1 MGHKVNPKVFRI
13 GFAEDWRSRWFA
25 PRRRFRDLLKQ
36 DVVLRRMLRQELREA
51 GLSKVEVE
59 RSRNKV
65 TVTLFTSKPGVI
77 IGRGGS
83 GIEKL
88 TKMVREAL
96 GPDVADVKLNV
107 QEVERPGL
115 EAELVVQAAVSD
127 LERRLPFR
135 QVMRQAVERAMRA
148 GAQGVK
154 VAITGRLNGSE
165 YARRETAAE
174 GKIPLHT
181 LRADI
186 DYARGAAR
194 TSYGAIGV
202 KVWIYRGE
210 VFSRGVQREAAQ

>member
-1 MGHKVNPKVFRI
+1 MGHKVNPKVFRL
-13 GFAEDWRSRWFA
+13 GFSEDWRSRWFA
-25 PRRRFRDLLKQ
+25 PRRHFRELLRQ
-36 DVVLRRMLRQELREA
+36 DVVLRRLLRQELREA

-88 TKMVREAL
+88 TKMVRESL
-96 GPDVADVKLNV
+96 GPDVTDVKLNV

-127 LERRLPFR
+127 LERRIPFR
-135 QVMRQAVERAMRA
+135 QVMRQAAERAMRA

-154 VAITGRLNGSE
+154 VSISGRLNGSE
-165 YARRETAAE
+165 YARRETTAE

-186 DYARGAAR
+186 DYSRGAAR

-210 VFSRGVQREAAQ
+210 VFSRGEQKAAQ